1 MPNRSPLPDTWQVP
15 QVFRDRL
22 RESVGRQRA
31 MFADGHLLL
40 ILHEP
45 PKPDELQRR
54 GRYFWRSPE
63 GSWQSNNLGA
73 GITALKKHLGAYR
86 DALEKLDRDEQR
98 AELADEYFQL
108 LREIAPLHR
117 AARNLYDTLQQA
129 REMVREDA
137 DLIVCRD
144 QAYQIHRESELLRSD
159 IQSGLDCAVAR
170 RAEEQARSS
179 DRMALAAHR
188 LNVLAAIFFPI
199 VTISSILGMN
209 LGRGLDEA
217 MLSQWLF
224 WVVLA
229 AGIGCGFV
237 LKAAIIDRPARP
249 TQAER
254 PEERASGSHRRR
266 RT

>member
-1 MPNRSPLPDTWQVP
+1 MPNRSPLPDTWNVP
-15 QVFRDRL
+15 QIFRDRL
-22 RESVGRQRA
+22 RETVGRQRA

-45 PKPDELQRR
+45 PKPDELHRR
-54 GRYFWRSPE
+54 GRYFWRSPD

-73 GITALKKHLGAYR
+73 GVTALRKHLGAYR
-86 DALEKLDRDEQR
+86 DALEKLDRSEQR
-98 AELADEYFQL
+98 AQLADEYFQL

-117 AARNLYDTLQQA
+117 AAHNLYDTLQQA
-129 REMVREDA
+129 REMVREDD

-188 LNVLAAIFFPI
+188 LNLLAAIFFPI

-209 LGRGLDEA
+209 LARGLDEA

-229 AGIGCGFV
+229 VGIGCGFV

-249 TQAER
+249 AQAER
-254 PEERASGSHRRR
+254 GADGLSDSHRRR
-266 RT
+266 RA